1 MYNYKPIIKAANELG
16 CKYIE
21 NEPMFRHT
29 TFRIGGNADLF
40 ITVDSKEKLKEIL
53 ACIENEK
60 IPMFVLG
67 RGSNILVSDS
77 GFNGVI
83 LKLEG
88 DFTKVSLLDDDFICC
103 GSGVT
108 LAKLCNEAL
117 KYSLSGLEFAW
128 GIPGSAGGAI
138 YMNAGAYSGEMKD
151 VVTSCTHIDKQGKFR
166 TYKKEKLNFS
176 YRNSIYSKSDYII
189 TDITIKLKKDDYESI
204 RKRMDDFMDRRKS
217 KQPIDIPNA
226 GSIFK
231 RPEGNFAG
239 TLIEKCGLK
248 GKTIG
253 GAQVSTKH
261 AGFIVN
267 NGNAKCEDVLNLIEF
282 IKEKVMK
289 ETGILLECEI
299 KTI

>member
-1 MYNYKPIIKAANELG
+1 M
-16 CKYIE
+16 
-21 NEPMFRHT
+21 
-29 TFRIGGNADLF
+29 
-40 ITVDSKEKLKEIL
+40 
-53 ACIENEK
+53 
-60 IPMFVLG
+60 
-67 RGSNILVSDS
+67 
-77 GFNGVI
+77 
-83 LKLEG
+83 KLEG

>member
-1 MYNYKPIIKAANELG
+1 MYNYKPIIEAAAEIR

-21 NEPMFRHT
+21 NEPMSRHT
-29 TFRIGGNADLF
+29 TFKIGGCADLF
-40 ITVDSKEKLKEIL
+40 IIVNSKEELKTIL
-53 ACIENEK
+53 SCVENEK
-60 IPMFVLG
+60 VPMFVLG

-77 GFNGVI
+77 GFNGVV

-103 GSGVT
+103 GSGAT

-128 GIPGSAGGAI
+128 GIPGSVGGAV

-151 VVTSCTHIDKQGKFR
+151 IVTSCTHIDKQGKFG
-166 TYKKEKLNFS
+166 TYKGDALEFS
-176 YRNSIYSKSDYII
+176 YRNSIYNKKDYII
-189 TDITIKLKKDDYESI
+189 TDITVKLKKDDYESI
-204 RKRMDDFMDRRKS
+204 RKRMDDFMDRRRS

-231 RPEGNFAG
+231 RPDGNFAG

-261 AGFIVN
+261 AGFIIN
-267 NGNAKCEDVLNLIEF
+267 KGNAKCEDVLNLIEL

-289 ETGILLECEI
+289 ETGILLECEVR
-299 KTI
+299 KV